1 MMTNVCSGCGREIEK
16 NFVYCPWCGIQL
28 IKKESREYQNL
39 FFEQVEQK
47 RRTEQE
53 QKLQNVGKQVLPPGD
68 NAAGIH
74 HAFHIL
80 PAFGCDEL
88 EKELDVLVLCA
99 ELAR

>member
-28 IKKESREYQNL
+28 IRKESREYQNL
-39 FFEQVEQK
+39 FFDQLERK

-53 QKLQNVGKQVLPPGD
+53 QKLQNVGKQL
-68 NAAGIH
+68 
-74 HAFHIL
+74 
-80 PAFGCDEL
+80 DEL

>member
-39 FFEQVEQK
+39 FFEQLEQK

-53 QKLQNVGKQVLPPGD
+53 QKLQSVGKQL
-68 NAAGIH
+68 
-74 HAFHIL
+74 
-80 PAFGCDEL
+80 DEL

>member
-28 IKKESREYQNL
+28 IREESREYQNL

-53 QKLQNVGKQVLPPGD
+53 QKLQNVGKQL
-68 NAAGIH
+68 
-74 HAFHIL
+74 
-80 PAFGCDEL
+80 DEL

>member
-39 FFEQVEQK
+39 FFEQVEQE

-53 QKLQNVGKQVLPPGD
+53 QKLQSVGKQL
-68 NAAGIH
+68 
-74 HAFHIL
+74 
-80 PAFGCDEL
+80 DEL

>member
-1 MMTNVCSGCGREIEK
+1 MTNVCSGCGREIEK

-39 FFEQVEQK
+39 FFEQVERK

-53 QKLQNVGKQVLPPGD
+53 QKLQNVGKQL
-68 NAAGIH
+68 
-74 HAFHIL
+74 
-80 PAFGCDEL
+80 DEL

>member
-28 IKKESREYQNL
+28 IRKESREYQNL
-39 FFEQVEQK
+39 FFEQVERK

-53 QKLQNVGKQVLPPGD
+53 QKLQNVGKQL
-68 NAAGIH
+68 
-74 HAFHIL
+74 
-80 PAFGCDEL
+80 DEQ

>member
-53 QKLQNVGKQVLPPGD
+53 QKLQNVGKQL
-68 NAAGIH
+68 
-74 HAFHIL
+74 
-80 PAFGCDEL
+80 DEL
-88 EKELDVLVLCA
+88 EKELDVLVLGA

>member
-53 QKLQNVGKQVLPPGD
+53 QKLQNVGKQLADLV
-68 NAAGIH
+68 
-74 HAFHIL
+74 
-80 PAFGCDEL
+80 
-88 EKELDVLVLCA
+88 KELDVLVLGA

>member
-28 IKKESREYQNL
+28 IRKESREYQNL
-39 FFEQVEQK
+39 FFEQVERK

-53 QKLQNVGKQVLPPGD
+53 QKLQNVGKQL
-68 NAAGIH
+68 
-74 HAFHIL
+74 
-80 PAFGCDEL
+80 DEL
-88 EKELDVLVLCA
+88 EKELDVLVLCT

>member
-1 MMTNVCSGCGREIEK
+1 MMTNVCSGCGRESEK

-53 QKLQNVGKQVLPPGD
+53 QKLQNVGKQL
-68 NAAGIH
+68 
-74 HAFHIL
+74 
-80 PAFGCDEL
+80 DEL

>member
-39 FFEQVEQK
+39 FFEQLEQK

-53 QKLQNVGKQVLPPGD
+53 QKLQNVGKQL
-68 NAAGIH
+68 
-74 HAFHIL
+74 
-80 PAFGCDEL
+80 DEL

>member
-28 IKKESREYQNL
+28 IRKESREYQNL
-39 FFEQVEQK
+39 FFEQEERK

-53 QKLQNVGKQVLPPGD
+53 QKLQNVGKQL
-68 NAAGIH
+68 
-74 HAFHIL
+74 
-80 PAFGCDEL
+80 DEL

>member
-28 IKKESREYQNL
+28 IRKESREYQNL
-39 FFEQVEQK
+39 FFEQVERK

-53 QKLQNVGKQVLPPGD
+53 QKLQNVGNQL
-68 NAAGIH
+68 
-74 HAFHIL
+74 
-80 PAFGCDEL
+80 DEL

>member
-28 IKKESREYQNL
+28 IKKESRVYQNL
-39 FFEQVEQK
+39 FFEEGEQK

-53 QKLQNVGKQVLPPGD
+53 QKLQNVGKQL
-68 NAAGIH
+68 
-74 HAFHIL
+74 
-80 PAFGCDEL
+80 DEL

>member
-53 QKLQNVGKQVLPPGD
+53 QKLQNVGKQL
-68 NAAGIH
+68 
-74 HAFHIL
+74 
-80 PAFGCDEL
+80 DEL

>member
-39 FFEQVEQK
+39 FFERVERK

-53 QKLQNVGKQVLPPGD
+53 QKLQNVGKQL
-68 NAAGIH
+68 
-74 HAFHIL
+74 
-80 PAFGCDEL
+80 DEL